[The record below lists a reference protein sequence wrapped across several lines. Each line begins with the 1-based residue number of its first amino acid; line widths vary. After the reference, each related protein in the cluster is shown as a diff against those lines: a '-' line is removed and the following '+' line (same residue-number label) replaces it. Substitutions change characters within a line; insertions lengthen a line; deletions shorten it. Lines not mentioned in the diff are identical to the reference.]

1 MAQPPAPTLRLEDGK
16 SVVLE
21 FDALPKMSHAAVH
34 FFAAGTKWFLD
45 GESFKLVL
53 QPGEAIPLKGR
64 AKHRPQTLAIR
75 KLHPGV
81 SYTATVCFR
90 GPNSFS
96 WGPESPRS
104 APLTLERAPRPG
116 APMLEPVSNSEIRVR
131 FALPPDSDWARFK
144 FNLEKDAAESTR
156 AVKADLT
163 LWPASKTSSP
173 LLSKESLK
181 TGTIVVKGL
190 DSSVSYRACL
200 LSHNG
205 ISFSAHSPFSNSLRL
220 SDYAPAAP
228 CQPLIDRI
236 SEDSVRVKFSLFS
249 DCTHAAIRFYK
260 VGTAGEFIYDPK
272 TGKITSNKSA
282 DACPRARGKD
292 GVIIG
297 GFSSDTTYHAY
308 CQQVNKFGWS
318 PVSEALMF
326 KTLPATVEYTGTTTQ
341 EQRDAPKRK
350 NAVDLTGDAP
360 AVTPSPTTKKPKN
373 GQ

>member
-16 SVVLE
+16 SLVLE

-64 AKHRPQTLAIR
+64 AKHRPQTLAITN
-75 KLHPGV
+75 LDPDV

-104 APLTLERAPRPG
+104 APLTLERAARPG
-116 APMLEPVSNSEIRVR
+116 APMLEPVSNSQILVR
-131 FALPPDSDWARFK
+131 FALPPDSDWAAFK
-144 FNLEKDAAESTR
+144 FEENAAGSTR

-205 ISFSAHSPFSNSLRL
+205 ITYSADSPFSKSLRL

-249 DCTHAAIRFYK
+249 DCTHATIRFSK
-260 VGTAGEFIYDPK
+260 VGTAGDFIYDPK
-272 TGKITSNKSA
+272 TGKITTNKVDSR
-282 DACPRARGKD
+282 PQRARGKD
-292 GVIIG
+292 GLIIG
-297 GFSSDTTYHAY
+297 GFSSDTTYLAY
-308 CQQVNKFGWS
+308 CKQINKFGWS
-318 PVSEALMF
+318 PKSEALRF